1 MPQHSRRP
9 PSPPAPEF
17 YIADPQPPEAP
28 EPETAPGG
36 GQAALGLRPPAL
48 ANDAAPR
55 KSAAPGTR
63 REPAA
68 ENREPTARGWH
79 RSEPWAVV
87 MLASLAIMLAAVY
100 VPHSA
105 KRGLIALAGVVGLV
119 GIVMLAR
126 KGLFDEPSPHDE

>member
-28 EPETAPGG
+28 GPETAPGG
-36 GQAALGLRPPAL
+36 Q
-48 ANDAAPR
+48 
-55 KSAAPGTR
+55 AAPGPRPSALGQGTR
-63 REPAA
+63 RAPRA
-68 ENREPTARGWH
+68 ESREPTARGWH
-79 RSEPWAVV
+79 RSEPWAVA

-100 VPHSA
+100 VPHAA
-105 KRGLIALAGVVGLV
+105 KRVLIALAAVVGLV